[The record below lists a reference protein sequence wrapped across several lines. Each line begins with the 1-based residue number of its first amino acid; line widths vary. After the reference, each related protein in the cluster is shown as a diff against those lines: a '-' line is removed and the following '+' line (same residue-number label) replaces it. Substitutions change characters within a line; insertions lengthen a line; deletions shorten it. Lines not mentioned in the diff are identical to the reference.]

1 MEAVFASASGK
12 PYAFVSRFA
21 SLDSAAGFS
30 YTAVMKSV
38 VVCGSKKY
46 KDEIAAFCKE
56 LEELGVL
63 VFEPSIQ
70 QPIMETEQIHSEYVT
85 SKVFKGLTLEHFDWV
100 RKSEVCFVYNKDD
113 YVGVSVTLEMAYA
126 SALGKPIFALS
137 PKTGDPCRDVLID
150 KIVKTPQALAKI
162 L

>member
-1 MEAVFASASGK
+1 
-12 PYAFVSRFA
+12 
-21 SLDSAAGFS
+21 
-30 YTAVMKSV
+30 MKSV

-46 KDEIAAFCKE
+46 KDEIAAFCRE

-70 QPIMETEQIHSEYVT
+70 QPIFEDEMIQSEYVT
-85 SKVFKGLTLEHFDWV
+85 GVIFKGLTLEHFDWI
-100 RKSEVCFVYNKDD
+100 RKAEVCYIYNKDD

-126 SALGKPIFALS
+126 DALGKPVLALNA
-137 PKTGDPCRDVLID
+137 KTGDPCRDALID
-150 KIVKTPQALAKI
+150 KIVKTPAELAAL